1 MDKNKKAELLKKVY
15 LFSDMKDRSLNAI
28 AERLIEREYQVGD
41 RIIEQGSQGFGL
53 FIVASG
59 KADVKFQAEDG
70 SETLVNSLGTGEFFG
85 EMALL
90 DDGPRSASVYAG
102 EDTVCLILS
111 RIDFVAI
118 MLKDAEMGLMIA
130 TELAKRLR
138 RSLESK

>member
-1 MDKNKKAELLKKVY
+1 MNTKKKAELLEKVD
-15 LFSDMKDRSLNAI
+15 LFSDMKERSLSAI
-28 AERLIEREYQVGD
+28 AQRLIEREYQTGD

-53 FIVASG
+53 FIIASG
-59 KADVKFQAEDG
+59 KADVKFEAEDG
-70 SETLVNSLGTGEFFG
+70 STSVVNTIGGGEFFG

-90 DDGPRSASVYAG
+90 DDGPRSASVYAV

-111 RIDFVAI
+111 RIDFVAV
-118 MLKDAEMGLMIA
+118 MLKDAEMGVMIA